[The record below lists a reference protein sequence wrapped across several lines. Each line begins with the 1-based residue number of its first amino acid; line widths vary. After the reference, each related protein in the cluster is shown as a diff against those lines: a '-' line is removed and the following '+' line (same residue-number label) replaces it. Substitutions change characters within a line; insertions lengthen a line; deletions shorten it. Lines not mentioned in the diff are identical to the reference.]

1 MNGLRL
7 TSTHWHCHIFSDTR
21 RKSRRPDQ
29 GRPYKN
35 TEKMGVLTV
44 LDLGDLAGFVVA
56 PKDCD
61 SLPESYFKRH
71 QQSHLEIRICN

>member
-1 MNGLRL
+1 
-7 TSTHWHCHIFSDTR
+7 
-21 RKSRRPDQ
+21 
-29 GRPYKN
+29 
-35 TEKMGVLTV
+35 MGVLSV